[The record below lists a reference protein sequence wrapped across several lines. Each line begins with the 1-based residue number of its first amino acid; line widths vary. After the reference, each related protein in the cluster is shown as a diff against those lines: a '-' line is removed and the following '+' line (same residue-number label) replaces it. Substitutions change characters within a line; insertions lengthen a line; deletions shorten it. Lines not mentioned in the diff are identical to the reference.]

1 MELRLDILLIV
12 LGTGIVTLIPRVI
25 PLLFLS
31 KIELPKWFLNWLSFV
46 PVTVM
51 TALLGQELLF
61 EENNFSPLS
70 NSHELL
76 AIIPTFLIVLLTKSL
91 LGAVVVGMVTIS
103 LLRSF
108 L

>member
-12 LGTGIVTLIPRVI
+12 LGTGIVTLLPRVI

-31 KIELPKWFLNWLSFV
+31 KVELPKWFLSWLSFV

-61 EENNFSPLS
+61 EDDNFSPLS

-76 AIIPTFLIVLLTKSL
+76 GIIPTFLVVLLTKSL
-91 LGAVVVGMVTIS
+91 LGAVVAGMITIS
-103 LLRSF
+103 LLRYF